1 MEEIQEQDIQ
11 QAQEETVPET
21 ITIESDAE
29 PGSLEEALAAL
40 ELMRKRLHEVNAERE
55 QLNDQ
60 VLRLQ
65 ADFINFR
72 KRKEREMS
80 DTIMYAN
87 QELVQHL
94 LPILDNWDRTLDAI
108 EKTDNLTAI
117 KEGIALVEN
126 AMKRQL
132 SKIGVSPIESIGQP
146 FSSELHEVVTTV
158 DMGEEKRDLIID
170 EAEKGYKLRDKV
182 IRFAKVIVG
191 E

>member
-11 QAQEETVPET
+11 QAQEEPVAETGTIEPET
-21 ITIESDAE
+21 E

-40 ELMRKRLHEVNAERE
+40 ELMRKRLQEVNAERE

-132 SKIGVSPIESIGQP
+132 SKIGVSPVESIGQP
-146 FSSELHEVVTTV
+146 FNSELHEVVTTV